1 MFIVGKTFESQT
13 DGVVRAQTGRERAD
27 NMDTPSVRS
36 LSRHQSPGRNPDGAP
51 DETTSIVHGQ
61 VQRDYQSTQTSGS
74 RRRRNKN
81 DAPPAEHGEQEDAAG
96 GDGDG
101 GAKKHWL
108 RKYIDGIWSIEL
120 ENKGSVA
127 RDHLALGKTPGSRPV
142 SWCLATELDTDSP
155 CFPFRTNVPRMAPDI
170 PGIRIDRHSDH
181 TAIPAQHLPNRCGE
195 HGRAG
200 RRACLEVATHR

>member
-101 GAKKHWL
+101 VDHVL
-108 RKYIDGIWSIEL
+108 REVSGDAVS
-120 ENKGSVA
+120 A
-127 RDHLALGKTPGSRPV
+127 RCVWVGGQDPGHR
-142 SWCLATELDTDSP
+142 DT
-155 CFPFRTNVPRMAPDI
+155 
-170 PGIRIDRHSDH
+170 
-181 TAIPAQHLPNRCGE
+181 
-195 HGRAG
+195 
-200 RRACLEVATHR
+200 